1 MTHVTLATED
11 ILSEAIGLRLLAEL
25 PVPLTPSQLLG
36 KRGFGYLRSRMDNWR
51 QLAQHQIVL
60 ILTDLD
66 QVACPVALRADWL
79 GNRPPP
85 ANLMLRI
92 AVREVESW
100 VLADH
105 EAMRKLI
112 GKKGTLPPE
121 PDELP
126 DPKQYLLKLAKLA
139 ARPVREDL
147 VKATGAVASQ
157 GMGYNHR
164 LTAWVGS
171 DWSPE
176 RAAQRSPSLQ
186 RTRAHLNELALRVQ
200 GLNDDAAL

>member
-1 MTHVTLATED
+1 MMPMALATED
-11 ILSEAIGLRLLAEL
+11 VLSEAIGLRLLREL
-25 PVPLTPSQLLG
+25 PVPVTPGLLLR
-36 KRGFGYLRSRMDNWR
+36 KDGFGYLRSGMNNWR
-51 QLAQHQIVL
+51 QLAQRQTVL

-79 GNRPPP
+79 GNKP
-85 ANLMLRI
+85 APVNLMLRI

-112 GKKGTLPPE
+112 GQKGTLPPA
-121 PDELP
+121 PDTLP
-126 DPKQYLLKLAKLA
+126 DPKQHFLKLAKLA
-139 ARPVREDL
+139 AKPVRQDL
-147 VKATGAVASQ
+147 LKETGAVASQ
-157 GMGYNHR
+157 GIGYNHR
-164 LTAWVGS
+164 LTAWIRS

-186 RTRAHLNELALRVQ
+186 RTRMRLNELALRLQ
-200 GLNDDAAL
+200 GLNDGTEV